1 MTIEVEEQGYSISRK
16 MINDLYQVLIQN
28 GLQHTANE
36 MYKTF
41 RSRPHSP
48 LTQNTTDCP
57 HHCSVFRNGFDNNA
71 PMEHHCDFLNNTCE
85 VEEEKIRQDER
96 EKVNKIF
103 DHTRALCDA
112 IIEKLDCQSKL
123 GFNAMLI
130 KRDIESLRAGKDG
143 EPELKDM
150 TIGTSGANR

>member
-85 VEEEKIRQDER
+85 VEEEKIRQDATEKVLGEVRKTIDGGLPDMEHTLNRIFAYLR
-96 EKVNKIF
+96 EKG
-103 DHTRALCDA
+103 R
-112 IIEKLDCQSKL
+112 
-123 GFNAMLI
+123 
-130 KRDIESLRAGKDG
+130 
-143 EPELKDM
+143 
-150 TIGTSGANR
+150 

>member
-96 EKVNKIF
+96 TKVLDGVISIINKNCFEMDKNRLKISILL
-103 DHTRALCDA
+103 LC
-112 IIEKLDCQSKL
+112 Q
-123 GFNAMLI
+123 
-130 KRDIESLRAGKDG
+130 DINSLRTK
-143 EPELKDM
+143 PEAKHE
-150 TIGTSGANR
+150 